1 MASRFSLRIVRKWV
15 LRMGIGLGAL
25 LLVLVL
31 VTALTP
37 QGRSGFH
44 TALFVTQI
52 LDAPVK
58 PQSWF
63 TADPVRQEIT
73 YEQDTGVGIADI
85 YRIPD
90 GQSRAAVLLFLG
102 ANAAGRDDKDVVKLG
117 DALARAGFVT
127 MFYWSPTMAFSYD
140 IDSTEIEN
148 LVWAFK
154 YLRAQD
160 FVDQE
165 RVGMGGFCVG
175 ASFTLVAASDSR
187 ISDEVHFVNA
197 FGPYYD
203 ARDLLLQISSRSQY
217 YQDQRKPWEPDPL
230 TIRVFANELIEAMD
244 LPRDRII
251 LSSVFL
257 EGEEADPQ
265 ELAKLS
271 TGGRVVHR
279 LLTGTSREEAESLYL
294 SLPSDFRDDMRS
306 ISPSNNI
313 SHLKARVMIMHDRD
327 DRLMP
332 SVESRRLAD
341 ALESRGDYR
350 YTELLAF
357 EHVRPAGG
365 GSLWL
370 SLKEGYKLFRH
381 MYDIIR
387 VSS

>member
-1 MASRFSLRIVRKWV
+1 MTSGFNWRIVRKWV
-15 LRMGIGLGAL
+15 LRTGIGLGASF
-25 LLVLVL
+25 LVLVL
-31 VTALTP
+31 FATLTP
-37 QGRSGFH
+37 QGRSGFN

-52 LDAPVK
+52 LDVRWK
-58 PQSWF
+58 PQGWF
-63 TADPVRQEIT
+63 TADPVRQGIT
-73 YEQDTGVGIADI
+73 YDQATGVGLADI
-85 YRIPD
+85 YLIPD
-90 GQSRAAVLLFLG
+90 EKKRAAVLLFLG

-127 MFYWSPTMAFSYD
+127 MFYWSPTMALEYN

-175 ASFTLVAASDSR
+175 ASFTLVAAADSR
-187 ISDEVHFVNA
+187 ISDDVHFVNA

-217 YQDQRKPWEPDPL
+217 YQDQRRPWEPDPL
-230 TIRVFANELIEAMD
+230 TIRVFANELIEAID
-244 LPRDRII
+244 LPLDRQI
-251 LSSVFL
+251 LSRVFL
-257 EGEEADPQ
+257 EGEAADSR
-265 ELAKLS
+265 ELAELS
-271 TGGRVVHR
+271 SEGVVHR

-294 SLPSDFRDDMRS
+294 SLPADFRDDMRS
-306 ISPSNNI
+306 ISPSSYI
-313 SHLKARVMIMHDRD
+313 SHLKAPVMIMHDRD

-341 ALESRGDYR
+341 ALEGRGDFR

-370 SLKEGYKLFRH
+370 SFKEGYKLFRH
-381 MYDIIR
+381 MYGIIR